1 MNPTTLESMKKLVKY
16 FAFALAVSSGL
27 SAQAATPSV
36 NGTSIPAGSSIIDA
50 QSNSWTMVSGVI
62 HKNGAP
68 AGNNSDSNF
77 LLEYNG
83 VFYDRNTFGWYS
95 WTGSTWSATSD
106 PRVLSAN
113 GASIDVGTDV
123 LVDSASHVWTLAAN
137 GYAYRDG
144 YRAGGSANVILVLYH
159 TNVIYAEVTGGEWYS
174 WNGSAWIQIPGDPR
188 GPNLVQYN
196 SYTSPTCPASDPGCI
211 PTFVGNLGV
220 TFNKATTKGN
230 TIWVA
235 ATVSDYGGTHL
246 ITVTDSQNNTY
257 HELNQAND
265 ANPGAQSV
273 AQFYAA
279 NIQGGA
285 DTITVNWTSDNYKG
299 ALAAEIAGITASP
312 LDGNNANIQDGKIAA
327 ASDNVSS
334 HAISVNSGR
343 TPALLV
349 ALTMDT
355 NGGASDVGGSG
366 YCAVPAGTGFTQV
379 AQLWS
384 FSAGG
389 RPTCNLATLETKVIT
404 SPGTVAGTF
413 TTTHLSDPYVT
424 VSAVFH

>member
-1 MNPTTLESMKKLVKY
+1 MNNFVRC
-16 FAFALAVSSGL
+16 FVFALAASWGL
-27 SAQAATPSV
+27 SALAATPSV

-50 QSNSWTMVSGVI
+50 QSNLWTMVSGVI

-68 AGNNSDSNF
+68 AGNNYGSNL

-83 VFYDRNTFGWYS
+83 VFYDRNTSGNWYS
-95 WTGSTWSATSD
+95 WTGSSWSTTSD

-123 LVDSASHVWTLAAN
+123 LVDSGSHVWTLAAN

-144 YRAGGSANVILVLYH
+144 YRAGGSYDVILILYH
-159 TNVIYAEVTGGEWYS
+159 TNVIYAEISSGEWYS
-174 WNGSAWIQIPGDPR
+174 WSGSAWIQVAGDPR

-196 SYTSPTCPASDPGCI
+196 SYTSPTCPANFPACI
-211 PTFVGNLGV
+211 PPFAGNLGV

-235 ATVSDYGGTHL
+235 ATVSDYGGTHS

-265 ANPGAQSV
+265 GNPGAQSV

-299 ALAAEIAGITASP
+299 VLAAEIAGITASP

-334 HAISVNSGR
+334 NTISVNSGR

-366 YCAVPAGTGFTQV
+366 YCAVPAGTGFNQV